1 MNKNEKILYIIL
13 LISSNLFSQNITSYA
28 FTNLVRKDVR
38 YVEKYLASMDWKEI
52 KTEDVNVLKYYY
64 KNSSEQVQLNA
75 NIEIQFNK
83 NEKISS
89 FKMQIENPKIFEN
102 YITQLKSNKH
112 IKLVEKNNTKY
123 QFISTDLLYEF
134 ILFKE
139 SNEKRV
145 VYFVIAN
152 RLEKD

>member
-1 MNKNEKILYIIL
+1 
-13 LISSNLFSQNITSYA
+13 
-28 FTNLVRKDVR
+28 
-38 YVEKYLASMDWKEI
+38 MDWKEI

>member
-1 MNKNEKILYIIL
+1 MRKILYLIIF
-13 LISSNLFSQNITSYA
+13 ISSNLFSQNFTSYT
-28 FTNLVRKDVR
+28 FTNLVRKNPNFVKNFL
-38 YVEKYLASMDWKEI
+38 EKMDWKQI
-52 KTEDVNVLKYYY
+52 KNEDVNVLKYYY
-64 KNSSEQVQLNA
+64 KNSSEHVQLNA